1 MSRPDLD
8 AARRHVRSVRARGH
22 SVATTVVLVVLV
34 GVLAAC
40 GSIPN
45 SSSPQP
51 ITAFARQGPTNA
63 VPVPQR
69 DMDPESL
76 VRAFLKATADP
87 DGGHRA
93 ARNFLTTS
101 ASEQWDDRGD
111 MLVVDE
117 INVFVDQRSEDA
129 VRLRLIG
136 DNVGTLRSD
145 GQLLPATGRVET
157 SLALTR
163 VGDEWRID
171 GPLPNG
177 TMIDRNQFDA
187 AYRAVTL
194 YFTDRNLQ
202 RLVADPRWLYA
213 GTDTEPTVLINRL
226 IAGQATDLDGSV
238 DSGFPNGAAL
248 RGPVT
253 QLSGGGVRIDLT
265 GIGSSSV
272 RDRTALAA
280 QIIWTLDGADIG
292 GPYVINADG
301 GPLIPERASGWQTAD
316 VKSFDP
322 TAAPTTDVGLN
333 IIRSGSLL
341 KVTDTGTV
349 PVSGALG
356 SSKSVRSSSISA
368 DGRRTAAVIA
378 RGGTDPRRDLA
389 IGAYGAEPGPVVTGT
404 TITRPSFGSDA
415 DSVWAV
421 VDGKPVQWVREET
434 GASDRLTTV
443 DAASIA
449 TVARGAITELQV
461 SPDGVRAALVV
472 GGQVVFA
479 VVSTNAEGAVS
490 LTSPRIAA
498 YNIGNR
504 AVSLDWASPTTL
516 MIARDAPE
524 SPVVQLSINGTPA
537 VGLLSGNLSPP
548 VRAIVANQSTVYVG
562 DSRGV
567 LRLGSANGQPDQYWT
582 EVESAMSPGAIPVLP

>member
-1 MSRPDLD
+1 MPIAL
-8 AARRHVRSVRARGH
+8 
-22 SVATTVVLVVLV
+22 VLACL
-34 GVLAAC
+34 LAAC

-45 SSSPQP
+45 NSSPQP

-69 DMDPESL
+69 DMDPEAL

-87 DGGHRA
+87 DAGHGA
-93 ARNFLTTS
+93 ARNFLTTAS
-101 ASEQWDDRGD
+101 SEQWDDRGD

-136 DNVGTLRSD
+136 DNVGTLKSD

-157 SLALTR
+157 TLALTR
-163 VGDEWRID
+163 VGDQWRID

-213 GTDTEPTVLINRL
+213 GKDTEPTVLINHL
-226 IAGQATDLDGSV
+226 IAGQAADLDGSV

-248 RGPVT
+248 RGPVSS
-253 QLSGGGVRIDLT
+253 LSGGGVRIELT

-292 GPYVINADG
+292 GPYIINADG

-316 VKSFDP
+316 VRSFDP
-322 TAAPTTDVGLN
+322 TAVPATDVGLN
-333 IIRSGSLL
+333 IIRSGALL
-341 KVTDTGTV
+341 KVTDSGTV
-349 PVSGALG
+349 PVGGPLG
-356 SSKSVRSSSISA
+356 TSTAVRSATISS
-368 DGRRTAAVIA
+368 DGQRTAAVLA
-378 RGGTDPRRDLA
+378 RSNPTPRLDLA
-389 IGAYGAEPGPVVTGT
+389 IGPYGAEPGVAVSGNS
-404 TITRPSFGSDA
+404 ITRPSFGQDA
-415 DSVWAV
+415 NTVWAV
-421 VDGKPVQWVREET
+421 LDGRPVQWVRHES
-434 GASDRLTTV
+434 GASDRLTSV
-443 DAASIA
+443 DASSIA

-461 SPDGVRAALVV
+461 CPDGVRAALIV

-479 VVSTNAEGAVS
+479 VISTNAEGAVS

-516 MIARDAPE
+516 MIARDAVE
-524 SPVVQLSINGTPA
+524 SPVVQLAINGTPA

-548 VRAIVANQSTVYVG
+548 VRAVVADQSTVYVG
-562 DSRGV
+562 DTRGV

-582 EVESAMSPGAIPVLP
+582 EVEPAMSPNAVPVLP